1 VASDINWTDGM
12 IVPNFTY
19 LPTDGTGSFNAFN
32 NPGGAVNLVV
42 DVFGY
47 FTPVTVSNAVEVTA
61 SPSSVTANG
70 TQTSTIS
77 ATVLHDGVAQGSDP
91 VDFSVSP
98 SSCGSLS
105 ASEASTTSS
114 GGAATVTYT
123 ASTTV
128 ENCTITATDA
138 DYGETGSTT
147 VDQTTPVNSVSTP
160 AVTNDT
166 GTETVAGTDVVEYPL
181 TSTLPLQMTVTVT
194 SPSGVDVPGDTVT
207 FTDPSYPSNACGQL
221 DNPST
226 GATGSS
232 VTATTGSN
240 GEATVN
246 YYPGSTSGF
255 CDITATESQDGSST
269 SFVVDQTTSVFSTA
283 SLALTAD
290 PTTVAAN
297 GVATSSLTIGETV
310 TSSTSTSDPVM
321 LLTDSSNPACGTV
334 SPVDATVSLASNGTT
349 ATGSFTSTYT
359 SSTTTGTCTVY
370 AVEAGNGAMG
380 SVSIAQT
387 TTGEYTVS
395 VTASPSAILGNGA
408 GTSTVTVDV
417 TSANGSPVSGA
428 TVTETCTPSTPT
440 TYLCGTTTPGVEL
453 TGSNGE
459 ATFTYTSGS
468 DSTTATSGDFV
479 TLTFTASS
487 NSTTLGSGT
496 VTITQ
501 ELDN

>member
-12 IVPNFTY
+12 VVPNFTY

-32 NPGGAVNLVV
+32 NPGGAVNLVA

-240 GEATVN
+240 GEATVD

>member
-1 VASDINWTDGM
+1 MV
-12 IVPNFTY
+12 VPNFSY

-32 NPGGAVNLVV
+32 NPGGAVNLVA

-70 TQTSTIS
+70 TQTWTIS
-77 ATVLHDGVAQGSDP
+77 ATVLHDGVVQGSDP

-105 ASEASTTSS
+105 ASEAPTDSS
-114 GGAATVTYT
+114 GAATVTYT

-147 VDQTTPVNSVSTP
+147 VDQTTPVNSVS

-166 GTETVAGTDVVEYPL
+166 NTESVAGTDVVKYPL
-181 TSTLPLQMTVTVT
+181 TSNSPLQMTVTVT
-194 SPSGVDVPGDTVT
+194 SPSGVGVPGDTVT

-240 GEATVN
+240 GEAIVN

-269 SFVVDQTTSVFSTA
+269 SFVVDQTTDSSVFSTA

-310 TSSTSTSDPVM
+310 TSSASTSDPVM
-321 LLTDSSNPACGTV
+321 LLTESSNPAACGTV
-334 SPVDATVSLASNGTT
+334 SPVDATVSLALASNGKT

-370 AVEAGNGAMG
+370 AVEAGNGATG

-428 TVTETCTPSTPT
+428 TVMETCTASTPT
-440 TYLCGTTTPGVEL
+440 TYPCGTTTPGVEL

-468 DSTTATSGDFV
+468 DSAATSGDFV
-479 TLTFTASS
+479 TLTFTASSNSTS